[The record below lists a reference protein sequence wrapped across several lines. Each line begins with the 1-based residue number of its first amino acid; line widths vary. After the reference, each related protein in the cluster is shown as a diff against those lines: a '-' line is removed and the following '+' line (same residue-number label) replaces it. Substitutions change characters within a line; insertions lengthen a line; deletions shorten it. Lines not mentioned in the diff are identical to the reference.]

1 MEVARLK
8 CKKTVS
14 LIFNFSYILIWAVHP
29 RKGLLFLAG
38 IWQVKNSEFN
48 AGQTSVLS
56 SRIRFGQEW
65 LMGQTGPQFYSVN
78 KNLLEPNH
86 NIIFFFML
94 AIAVFRLQ
102 RQNSAVAT
110 KTICLATAHKF
121 TLWLFIKKK
130 KVCNL
135 SSILFMNCELL
146 VTWC

>member
-14 LIFNFSYILIWAVHP
+14 LIFNFIYILIWAVHP
-29 RKGLLFLAG
+29 RKGLLFLAR

-48 AGQTSVLS
+48 SGQTSVLS
-56 SRIRFGQEW
+56 YRVGFGQEW
-65 LMGQTGPQFYSVN
+65 LVGQTSPQFYSVN
-78 KNLLEPNH
+78 KNFLEPNH
-86 NIIFFFML
+86 NIFFFSFML

-121 TLWLFIKKK
+121 TLWLFI
-130 KVCNL
+130 
-135 SSILFMNCELL
+135 
-146 VTWC
+146 